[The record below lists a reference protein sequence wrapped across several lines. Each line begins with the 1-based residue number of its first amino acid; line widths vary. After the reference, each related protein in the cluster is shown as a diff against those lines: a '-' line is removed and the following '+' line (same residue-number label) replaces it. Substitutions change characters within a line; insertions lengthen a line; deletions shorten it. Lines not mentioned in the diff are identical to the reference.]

1 MLEGL
6 ERKAREVR
14 KGLWAD
20 LQPVRG
26 RGNGTWHARGVEGL
40 GGGVGEMKQIARE
53 TNVCESTAQGAVWTF
68 EDFLRLVCRGKVIPW
83 KTTHDRR
90 DLCETIDRADRCE

>member
-1 MLEGL
+1 MLLPDWTNANQTLAKDGWCWWYRKYAPGDTGLEGL
-6 ERKAREVR
+6 EREAREVR

-40 GGGVGEMKQIARE
+40 GGGVGEAKQIARE
-53 TNVCESTAQGAVWTF
+53 TNVCESTA
-68 EDFLRLVCRGKVIPW
+68 
-83 KTTHDRR
+83 
-90 DLCETIDRADRCE
+90 